1 MFHRTMNYV
10 PQNYSIFFNLFYFN
24 YFYLMADADRQV
36 FMKDVETCLN
46 TRGKYVK
53 IDDLI

>member
-1 MFHRTMNYV
+1 MNPPFDYV
-10 PQNYSIFFNLFYFN
+10 AKNHSMIFFYLFYFN
-24 YFYLMADADRQV
+24 YFYLTADADRQV

-46 TRGKYVK
+46 TWDKYVK

>member
-1 MFHRTMNYV
+1 
-10 PQNYSIFFNLFYFN
+10 
-24 YFYLMADADRQV
+24 MADANRQV

-53 IDDLI
+53 IDYLI